1 MRGGPGCG
9 AGGRSVVGGGE
20 GAVGGGGS
28 ADPPLFSVPPP
39 SPGNVPGR
47 LQAWPR
53 RAPPVSLAFL
63 EAVLSHVGLSEVH
76 KAIALFLD
84 APPAMGGPQHT
95 QRYPTTL
102 RPPVP
107 MTPGQHLSVP
117 FSCCEAG
124 GVWIMDTQSHVN
136 VASALANRLQR
147 KSLIFQSLYK

>member
-1 MRGGPGCG
+1 MSAGGSGLRGGG
-9 AGGRSVVGGGE
+9 AFCSGGG
-20 GAVGGGGS
+20 GGGSRGGGS
-28 ADPPLFSVPPP
+28 ADPPLFSVPPR

-107 MTPGQHLSVP
+107 NTPPPPGVQPSDPPTPPPPGGCPSPLYPFPPPPSQEHL
-117 FSCCEAG
+117 
-124 GVWIMDTQSHVN
+124 
-136 VASALANRLQR
+136 
-147 KSLIFQSLYK
+147 